1 MSVKPEDKRSEDWVS
16 GRWGRMNRDDRE
28 RILSKVEEKLRKGSS
43 WKKSEK
49 SISRRR
55 NSFFLTLIDLIGW
68 EIIITYWIWYHGNPQ
83 GLRQNSFSG
92 GGSKTPINGGAKETE
107 NRRKGNNK
115 YGHLFL
121 KNFPIKER
129 KPWQRD

>member
-1 MSVKPEDKRSEDWVS
+1 
-16 GRWGRMNRDDRE
+16 MNREDGE

-43 WKKSEK
+43 WKKSKK
-49 SISRRR
+49 SISRR
-55 NSFFLTLIDLIGW
+55 NPLFLMLIDLIGG

-83 GLRQNSFSG
+83 GLRQYSFSG

-129 KPWQRD
+129 KP